1 MLQYTIMNIAIDL
14 TQIPA
19 DKTGI
24 GIYALNLVRE
34 ILYLNNTSNK
44 FNIYFFAQDDDNEW
58 QELINNSNN
67 KQCHL
72 IPIKSSIFRKL
83 IFRFFFE
90 QVLLPRKCNKL
101 KIEVIYSFHYTMP
114 YLTRIKRVV
123 TIPDMTFYLFPE
135 MHQKIKRLYFKTL
148 IPLSLKR
155 SSRTIT
161 ISESTKT
168 DLLKRFPYMDPDKVA
183 VIHLGVN
190 ISSPPVQA
198 KEHLE
203 KFGLQEKKYFLFV
216 GTLEPRKNIPG
227 IIEAFHHVINTND
240 NDKKD
245 YKLVI
250 MGKKGWFYREIFE
263 PVKKYHLEESVIFT
277 GYVSGEAKQSLL
289 AHAFLFVYPSF
300 YEGFGLPV
308 LEAMVY
314 GVPVITGNVS
324 SLPEVSGDAALLINP
339 HNWQEIAAAMLK
351 LLSDRKLVEEL
362 AKRSIMQAQRFSWRH
377 TAEKT
382 LALFDSLTIAND

>member
-1 MLQYTIMNIAIDL
+1 MLMKIAIDL
-14 TQIPA
+14 TQIPG
-19 DKTGI
+19 DKTGM
-24 GIYALNLVRE
+24 GIYALSLVRE

-44 FNIYFFAQDDDNEW
+44 FNIFFFAQDDDNDW

-72 IPIKSSIFRKL
+72 ITIKSSIFRKL

-90 QVLLPRKCNKL
+90 QFLLPRKCKKL
-101 KIEVIYSFHYTMP
+101 NIHAIYSFHYTMP
-114 YLTRIKRVV
+114 YLTRIKRLV

-135 MHQKIKRLYFKTL
+135 LHQKIKRLYFKTL
-148 IPLSLKR
+148 IPLSLKKC
-155 SSRTIT
+155 SKTIT

-168 DLLKRFPYMDPDKVA
+168 DLINRFPDMDPEKIA

-190 ISSPPVQA
+190 INSPPVQA

-203 KFGLQEKKYFLFV
+203 KYGLQEKKYFLFV

-227 IIEAFHHVINTND
+227 IIEAFHHVITTND
-240 NDKKD
+240 NIKKN

-263 PVKKYHLEESVIFT
+263 TVKKYRLEESVIFT
-277 GYVSGEAKQSLL
+277 GYLGGEAKQALL

-308 LEAMVY
+308 LEAMAF

-324 SLPEVSGDAALLINP
+324 SLPEVSGDAALLIDP
-339 HNWQEIAAAMLK
+339 YDWQEIAAAMLK
-351 LLSDRKLVEEL
+351 LSSDQELVKELS
-362 AKRSIMQAQRFSWRH
+362 KRSLKQARRFSWRF

-382 LALFDSLTIAND
+382 LALFDSLTENE

>member
-1 MLQYTIMNIAIDL
+1 MLQYMLMKIAIDL

-34 ILYLNNTSNK
+34 ILYLNHTSNK

-58 QELINNSNN
+58 QELINKSNN
-67 KQCHL
+67 KRCHL

-83 IFRFFFE
+83 ISRFFFE
-90 QVLLPRKCNKL
+90 QVLLPRKCKKL
-101 KIEVIYSFHYTMP
+101 DIDAIYSFHYTMP
-114 YLTRIKRVV
+114 YLTRIKRLV

-135 MHQKIKRLYFKTL
+135 LHQKIKRLYFKTL
-148 IPLSLKR
+148 IPISLKR
-155 SSRTIT
+155 CSRAIT

-168 DLLKRFPYMDPDKVA
+168 DLLKRFPHMDPEKIA

-190 ISSPPVQA
+190 INSPPVQA

-227 IIEAFHHVINTND
+227 IIEAFHHVITTNKD
-240 NDKKD
+240 YKKD

-263 PVKKYHLEESVIFT
+263 TVKKYHLEELVIFT
-277 GYVSGEAKQSLL
+277 GYMGGEAKQSLL

-308 LEAMVY
+308 LEAMAY

-324 SLPEVSGDAALLINP
+324 SLPEVSGDAALLIDP
-339 HNWQEIAAAMLK
+339 HHWQEIAAAILK
-351 LLSDRKLVEEL
+351 LLSDRELVEEL
-362 AKRSIMQAQRFSWRH
+362 SKRSLMQAQRFSWRH

-382 LALFDSLTIAND
+382 LALFDSLTIEIQ